1 MKNYIVNELIAAMK
15 ERIPRGIN
23 LANYLTYVWEKRL
36 YTEDYEAKWLSPLT
50 KLP

>member
-23 LANYLTYVWEKRL
+23 ADRMNKRAARLKRL
-36 YTEDYEAKWLSPLT
+36 SRAARFIVRV
-50 KLP
+50 

>member
-23 LANYLTYVWEKRL
+23 LANYLTEKRL